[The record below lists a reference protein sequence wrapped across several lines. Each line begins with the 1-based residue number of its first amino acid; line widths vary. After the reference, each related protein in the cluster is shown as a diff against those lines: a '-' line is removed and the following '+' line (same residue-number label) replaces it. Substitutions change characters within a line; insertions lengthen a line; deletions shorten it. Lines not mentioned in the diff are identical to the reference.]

1 MTAIAEAETLSKEVS
16 NSSVK
21 TKNATL
27 PEKIIQPQNKTPTR
41 VKEEKPPQ
49 QTQQTQANPQ
59 PKPQLPSY
67 TTIELAARDIRSV
80 VEQQRQ
86 QVQNLTTKLNIL
98 FVINGA
104 LLTALNLSRLLLIP
118 SIFSVMEVIGFF
130 INITLLL
137 NAFLPRQIAI
147 SPNLGDQKFLE
158 RYLALTPEEYQLKM
172 MVNQVQAYNAN
183 KQRLDDVSQ
192 SLTYSAY
199 VTWIVAFV
207 IMVHIVAA
215 NFLPEILLLE

>member
-1 MTAIAEAETLSKEVS
+1 MTAITEEKALSGVVS
-16 NSSVK
+16 DSSVK
-21 TKNATL
+21 TEVKEATL
-27 PEKIIQPQNKTPTR
+27 SEKIVQPQEKNKIR
-41 VKEEKPPQ
+41 AKEEKPPKP
-49 QTQQTQANPQ
+49 TK
-59 PKPQLPSY
+59 PKPKRPNY
-67 TTIELAARDIRSV
+67 ATIELAAKDVRSV

-118 SIFSVMEVIGFF
+118 SIFSIAEVVGFF
-130 INITLLL
+130 VNITLLL
-137 NAFLPRQIAI
+137 NAFLPRQVAI

-158 RYLALTPEEYQLKM
+158 RYLPLTPEEYQLKM

-199 VTWIVAFV
+199 VTWVVAFV

-215 NFLPEILLLE
+215 NFLPEILLLK

>member
-1 MTAIAEAETLSKEVS
+1 MTAIAEAETISEEVS

-21 TKNATL
+21 TKDANL
-27 PEKIIQPQNKTPTR
+27 PEKIIPPQNKTPTR